1 MLAALAA
8 RIAVRRSI
16 FGSGCAANAQT
27 MESSADNFIE
37 RCDVGVGVGATP
49 NWEVM
54 DMAVIGDAGAVMDAE
69 EGNRGTV
76 TIGRAP

>member
-1 MLAALAA
+1 
-8 RIAVRRSI
+8 
-16 FGSGCAANAQT
+16 